1 MGTNK
6 EKGIW
11 TTTSTISNPKDLK
24 GKPFLFGKMKMLE
37 RSQKINTRFNDIC
50 LIQLLISIPLCQM
63 IKMEII
69 KPTLDD
75 GIALLLILFYG
86 GYIPRPHVFMWLSN
100 IKTITIKMSITTSK
114 LSKNIWKEKMRL
126 LLETFFKDSNFFKF
140 YNKMYDIL
148 ERTIESNHGMNIRAN
163 NSNI

>member
-37 RSQKINTRFNDIC
+37 RSLKINTRFNDIC

-86 GYIPRPHVFMWLSN
+86 GYIPRSYVFYMA
-100 IKTITIKMSITTSK
+100 
-114 LSKNIWKEKMRL
+114 
-126 LLETFFKDSNFFKF
+126 LEHED
-140 YNKMYDIL
+140 
-148 ERTIESNHGMNIRAN
+148 NHN
-163 NSNI
+163 

>member
-1 MGTNK
+1 
-6 EKGIW
+6 
-11 TTTSTISNPKDLK
+11 
-24 GKPFLFGKMKMLE
+24 
-37 RSQKINTRFNDIC
+37 
-50 LIQLLISIPLCQM
+50 M

-114 LSKNIWKEKMRL
+114 LSKMTYGRKK
-126 LLETFFKDSNFFKF
+126 
-140 YNKMYDIL
+140 
-148 ERTIESNHGMNIRAN
+148 
-163 NSNI
+163 